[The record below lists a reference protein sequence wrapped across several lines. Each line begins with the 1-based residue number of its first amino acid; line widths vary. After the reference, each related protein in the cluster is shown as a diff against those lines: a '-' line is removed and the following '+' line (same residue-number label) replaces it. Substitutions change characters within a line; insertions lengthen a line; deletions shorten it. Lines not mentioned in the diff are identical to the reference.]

1 MEYKLIA
8 FDLDGTFL
16 DSEKHLIEENVHA
29 LQRAY
34 EKGLY
39 IVPATGRTWPG
50 IPEELKRLPFIR
62 YCITVNGA
70 QIYDRREDK
79 VLHRAEIPAQ
89 RALEMME
96 FMDGVDALYDC
107 YQDNAGW
114 MSRRFYEKLEE
125 YVTDKVLLP
134 HVRQLR
140 QPVEELKDMIRE
152 NGRSVQKM
160 QMHFK
165 DMALRLEYLDMLP
178 GIFTDM
184 AITSSLYNN
193 IEINCLEANKGAAL
207 ERLCGILGIGR
218 DESIAFGDDTNDISM
233 LRAAGM
239 GVAMGNGKDSVKA
252 AADMVT
258 LSNDKAGLAKAL
270 EELLTGE

>member
-1 MEYKLIA
+1 MKYKLIA

-16 DSEKHLIEENVHA
+16 DSEKHLIEENVQA
-29 LQRAY
+29 LQRACK
-34 EKGLY
+34 KGLY
-39 IVPATGRTWPG
+39 VVPATGRTWPG
-50 IPEELKRLPFIR
+50 IPEELRALPFIR

-70 QIYDRREDK
+70 QIYDRQQDRI
-79 VLHRAEIPAQ
+79 LHREEIPAK
-89 RALEMME
+89 RALELME

-125 YVTDKVLLP
+125 YVTDPVLLP
-134 HVRQLR
+134 HVRRLR
-140 QPVEELKDMIRE
+140 QPVEELKDMIRQ

-165 DMALRLEYLDMLP
+165 DMELRRKYLDLLP
-178 GIFTDM
+178 GLLPDM
-184 AITSSLYNN
+184 AVTSSLYNN

-207 ERLCGILGIGR
+207 ERLCGILGVER
-218 DESIAFGDDTNDISM
+218 EESIAFGDDTNDMSM
-233 LRAAGM
+233 LRAAGV
-239 GVAMGNGKDSVKA
+239 GVAMGNAKDIVKA

-258 LSNDKAGLAKAL
+258 LTNDEAGLAKAL
-270 EELLTGE
+270 EKLIY